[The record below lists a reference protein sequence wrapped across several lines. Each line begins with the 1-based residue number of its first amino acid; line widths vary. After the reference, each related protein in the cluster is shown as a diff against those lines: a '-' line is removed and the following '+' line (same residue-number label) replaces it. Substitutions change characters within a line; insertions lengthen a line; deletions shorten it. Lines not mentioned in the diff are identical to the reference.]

1 LIDIDRGTKS
11 QIISNES
18 GFYNFASVPP
28 GRYRL
33 EVEKSGF
40 RTVNLTG
47 LTVNVQDNLEE
58 NFRLD
63 VGAVSESMT
72 VEASGV
78 SVNTTDASVSTVI
91 DRNFVE
97 NLPLNGRSFNTLLQL
112 TPGVVIANTN
122 FNSIPGQFSIAGQ
135 RTDANNLS
143 VDGVSANFGVL
154 PAPIPTGTGTG
165 TNQAFSALGGTSS
178 LVSVEALQEF
188 RIETSSFAPEF
199 GRSSGG
205 QIILS
210 TRAGTNDFHGGI
222 YEYFRNDVLDANDW
236 FGNQAGSPRP
246 PERHNDFGGYL
257 GGPISKDK
265 TFIFLSYEGARL
277 RQPQPSSPIQVPSV
291 DVRNSP
297 TTPAQ
302 LVPILNAYPLPNGPI
317 SPGDFTAQ
325 FTPSF
330 SNRATLN
337 AGSIRIDHTF
347 NSRFSIFARYNN
359 APSQLAQ
366 PVGALS
372 TLESTDV
379 NTSTV
384 TVGVNMQIST
394 TLLNTLRGNFSSQ
407 SSSSTFSL
415 DSFGGAIPL
424 SPSIFLGSL
433 PSSGNQFLF
442 QTYDTS
448 YIDEGPNARNHAKQM
463 NFADDLS
470 LTHGQHQLK
479 FGGDYRGIFLDLV
492 PNLYSPV
499 YGATSLQ
506 SFVSSGE
513 ASLSI
518 RTSLPSR
525 ILSQSLSI
533 YGQDT
538 WKVSPR
544 FTVTYG
550 IRWELS
556 PAPLALGKTTLAAWT
571 DVSNPADIALAPSG
585 SPMWRTTYGNFAP
598 RAGFAYNLTGKG
610 DLVFRAG
617 GGIFYDL
624 GVGAATSVATSFPNS
639 ASGFFPTVTLPIGD
653 LTPFL
658 PAISLQPPY
667 PSYISAFDP
676 NLTLPRSY
684 QWNVALEKSF
694 GGKQAISATYV
705 GQAGRDLLR
714 ESALYQPNSNFSGIF
729 YLTDNSARSN
739 YNALQLQYRRS
750 LSAGLQ
756 ALVNYSWSHSLDNAS
771 NDVVAALPNT
781 VISGA
786 NDYAS
791 SNFDVRQSFSGAL
804 TYDIPSGGKS
814 RFLQLTT
821 RDWSVQTVIVARSG
835 FPFNGVVYLASPVP
849 GGAALSR
856 PDLVLGQPIWIP
868 DTEAAGGKSLNP
880 AAFSVPSPPRQGT
893 EGRNDIPGF
902 GLSQVDLSVT
912 RKFPI
917 TDRFNLQFR
926 ADAFNVFNHPNFQNP
941 EALVEFGPFYLKSES
956 MLNQGLGGLSSLF
969 QEGGPRSLQLSLKLT
984 F

>member
-1 LIDIDRGTKS
+1 MQFAARRCRVRVRLIVLCFITLVLFINTAPGQSPNGTV
-11 QIISNES
+11 S
-18 GFYNFASVPP
+18 GIVLDPSGGVIAGADVLVVNDATAVQYPGKTNGEGYYVVPNIPP
-28 GRYRL
+28 GTYRIQVSNTGFKTIIKPDVVIH
-33 EVEKSGF
+33 VEDALAINFTLPIGAASEIV
-40 RTVNLTG
+40 TVQGGAPLINT
-47 LTVNVQDNLEE
+47 E
-58 NFRLD
+58 N
-63 VGAVSESMT
+63 A
-72 VEASGV
+72 A
-78 SVNTTDASVSTVI
+78 VSTVI

-97 NLPLNGRSFNTLLQL
+97 NLPLNGRSFITLLQL

-394 TLLNTLRGNFSSQ
+394 ALLNTLRGNFSSQ

-492 PNLYSPV
+492 PNLHSPV

-571 DVSNPADIALAPSG
+571 DVSNPVDIALAPSG

-598 RAGFAYNLTGKG
+598 RVGFAYNLTDKG

-639 ASGFFPTVTLPIGD
+639 ASGFSPTVTLPIGD

-750 LSAGLQ
+750 LSAGL
-756 ALVNYSWSHSLDNAS
+756 
-771 NDVVAALPNT
+771 
-781 VISGA
+781 
-786 NDYAS
+786 
-791 SNFDVRQSFSGAL
+791 
-804 TYDIPSGGKS
+804 
-814 RFLQLTT
+814 
-821 RDWSVQTVIVARSG
+821 
-835 FPFNGVVYLASPVP
+835 
-849 GGAALSR
+849 
-856 PDLVLGQPIWIP
+856 
-868 DTEAAGGKSLNP
+868 
-880 AAFSVPSPPRQGT
+880 
-893 EGRNDIPGF
+893 
-902 GLSQVDLSVT
+902 
-912 RKFPI
+912 
-917 TDRFNLQFR
+917 
-926 ADAFNVFNHPNFQNP
+926 
-941 EALVEFGPFYLKSES
+941 
-956 MLNQGLGGLSSLF
+956 
-969 QEGGPRSLQLSLKLT
+969 
-984 F
+984 